1 MTQVQEGIILDPKL
15 ALSYMIQPRRSTVT
29 LRSAV
34 TGVRFTFQIMPQDKE
49 AVKQGGT
56 KNQRFWVKF
65 LCGQNNE
72 SDYRYLGQILNG
84 YFSLTK
90 KSRESGL
97 SESTPCYKAFQW
109 AFSGLILGK
118 MPEGLEVIH
127 CGKCARC
134 GRKLTDPESV
144 KNGFGPECIQ
154 FVSGATAPC
163 PMPEVVPVTMA
174 APVAGTAAPQR
185 KLDFNTP
192 TVKVQGVAVPTTVTN
207 VGNIDAEIRRRIAL
221 LQEDQE
227 TYTQDGEL
235 DAKQAFNVAYNKF
248 RVEIERERA

>member
-1 MTQVQEGIILDPKL
+1 MTQVQEGVIKDPKL
-15 ALSYMIQPRRSTVT
+15 ALTYLLQPRRNTVT

-49 AVKQGGT
+49 AVKLNGT
-56 KNQRFWVKF
+56 KDQRFWVKF
-65 LCGQNNE
+65 LFGQNNE

-90 KSRESGL
+90 KSRDSGL
-97 SESTPCYKAFQW
+97 SETTPSYKAFQW
-109 AFSGLILGK
+109 AFSGLFAGK

-154 FVSGATAPC
+154 LVGGAGAPC
-163 PMPEVVPVTMA
+163 AIEVEPVKIA
-174 APVAGTAAPQR
+174 AGVAAPQR
-185 KLDFNTP
+185 NLNFNQP
-192 TVKVQGVAVPTTVTN
+192 AVKAQGVAAPTNYVSVP
-207 VGNIDAEIRRRIAL
+207 GIDAEIRRRITK